1 MTKHRDN
8 NFTRSYRAEMC
19 VKIASTLA
27 GFLPDSTPND
37 SYFVPRANLKLPNNL
52 DNDSVKFAE
61 LINHLFP
68 PLQQWKHELA
78 SNDGDK
84 EHQES
89 ASHFLNVV
97 IPWFTKILLQ
107 DAVIWMKEFPAN
119 SAKNLLLH
127 KLAVDRKGVEL
138 LGGQN
143 FSQWAALA
151 RKEIKRMI
159 SEHEISEEAKQL
171 SNEKLIE
178 LLVTQ
183 QSQINNLQ
191 QQLVEHRA
199 EQNTKHREIMD
210 AISKQLLVQQ
220 PNNTTHHDPVQGTTT
235 ITGNMPNINQINIPG
250 QPDTLRTIDEAL
262 NHGGD
267 PIIPVVWQINK
278 YESVEN
284 LSLLGE
290 VHNHKQVTTAL
301 LRKSGPLYVKKDHWV
316 KIARIRKR
324 VKDYMKEKDLQT
336 ELDASREID
345 SLERQGLSLNQYA
358 EFLRTSQEFQGMYSG
373 KRRRL

>member
-1 MTKHRDN
+1 
-8 NFTRSYRAEMC
+8 
-19 VKIASTLA
+19 
-27 GFLPDSTPND
+27 
-37 SYFVPRANLKLPNNL
+37 
-52 DNDSVKFAE
+52 
-61 LINHLFP
+61 
-68 PLQQWKHELA
+68 
-78 SNDGDK
+78 
-84 EHQES
+84 
-89 ASHFLNVV
+89 
-97 IPWFTKILLQ
+97 
-107 DAVIWMKEFPAN
+107 
-119 SAKNLLLH
+119 
-127 KLAVDRKGVEL
+127 
-138 LGGQN
+138 
-143 FSQWAALA
+143 
-151 RKEIKRMI
+151 
-159 SEHEISEEAKQL
+159 
-171 SNEKLIE
+171 
-178 LLVTQ
+178 
-183 QSQINNLQ
+183 
-191 QQLVEHRA
+191 
-199 EQNTKHREIMD
+199 
-210 AISKQLLVQQ
+210 
-220 PNNTTHHDPVQGTTT
+220 
-235 ITGNMPNINQINIPG
+235 MPNINQINIPG